1 MNEPR
6 NYKRELGRAISKYRE
21 EAAELQSIN
30 CRDGSFSGQSGVC
43 LAGSGI
49 ATCRSTGGG
58 SFIYVE
64 GEILG
69 KLFNVTLGSDTSKQ
83 IKV

>member
-1 MNEPR
+1 MN
-6 NYKRELGRAISKYRE
+6 RETTKGKLARAISKYRE
-21 EAAELQSIN
+21 EAAELPSIN
-30 CRDGSFSGQSGVC
+30 CRDGSFSDQSGVC

-49 ATCRSTGGG
+49 ANCGSTGGG

-69 KLFNVTLGSDTSKQ
+69 KLFNVTLGSDTSKK